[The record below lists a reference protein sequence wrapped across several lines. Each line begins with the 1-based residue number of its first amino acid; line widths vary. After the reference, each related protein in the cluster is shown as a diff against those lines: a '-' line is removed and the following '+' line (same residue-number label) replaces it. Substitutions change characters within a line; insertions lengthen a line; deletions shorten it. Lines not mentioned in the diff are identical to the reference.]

1 MIVNGETAFLLL
13 RAKSYMASVE
23 MELERSQKDIY
34 AASTAAFNLAMAAE
48 LTLKHVLLSNG
59 IEPSRTH
66 NHAQLMK
73 KCGMNHILIPK
84 NMRLIAID
92 LRTWESTAR
101 YDSGVVIMKEEVEEG
116 YQIVKEYMA
125 KIYEIFID
133 SAYEIISKK
142 LPQKELGERTRE
154 EMVKDHLS
162 LL

>member
-1 MIVNGETAFLLL
+1 
-13 RAKSYMASVE
+13 
-23 MELERSQKDIY
+23 
-34 AASTAAFNLAMAAE
+34 
-48 LTLKHVLLSNG
+48 
-59 IEPSRTH
+59 
-66 NHAQLMK
+66 
-73 KCGMNHILIPK
+73 MNHILIPK

-154 EMVKDHLS
+154 EMVRDHLS

>member
-23 MELERSQKDIY
+23 MELERSKRDI
-34 AASTAAFNLAMAAE
+34 
-48 LTLKHVLLSNG
+48 
-59 IEPSRTH
+59 
-66 NHAQLMK
+66 
-73 KCGMNHILIPK
+73 
-84 NMRLIAID
+84 
-92 LRTWESTAR
+92 
-101 YDSGVVIMKEEVEEG
+101 
-116 YQIVKEYMA
+116 YMA

>member
-1 MIVNGETAFLLL
+1 
-13 RAKSYMASVE
+13 
-23 MELERSQKDIY
+23 
-34 AASTAAFNLAMAAE
+34 
-48 LTLKHVLLSNG
+48 
-59 IEPSRTH
+59 
-66 NHAQLMK
+66 
-73 KCGMNHILIPK
+73 
-84 NMRLIAID
+84 
-92 LRTWESTAR
+92 
-101 YDSGVVIMKEEVEEG
+101 MKEEVEEG